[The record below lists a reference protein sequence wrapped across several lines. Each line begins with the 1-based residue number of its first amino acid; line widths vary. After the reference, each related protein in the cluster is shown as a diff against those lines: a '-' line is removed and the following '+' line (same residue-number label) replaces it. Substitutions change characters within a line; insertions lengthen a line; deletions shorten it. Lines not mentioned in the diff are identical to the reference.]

1 MKKNGRIIERPWGC
15 KRNGGWIIQRTD
27 LLELLK
33 KGEVVEFDKV
43 YVGAITLRK
52 LINLLP
58 YDDCLIRANGKLEI
72 ETVERVIRSRNGKKK
87 TGFRRPKHYHQFFS
101 ICHRAWMPEHFKR
114 LVVIK
119 PRKF

>member
-1 MKKNGRIIERPWGC
+1 MKKNGRIVERPWGR
-15 KRNGGWIIQRTD
+15 KQNGGWIIQRTD

-43 YVGAITLRK
+43 CVGAITLRK

-58 YDDCLIRANGKLEI
+58 YDDCLIRANGKLEV
-72 ETVERVIRSRNGKKK
+72 ETVERVIRSQNGKRK
-87 TGFRRPKHYHQFFS
+87 TGFRRPKHYYQFLS
-101 ICHRAWMPEHFKR
+101 IHHRAWMPNRFER